1 VAAGWFPAGRL
12 RGRPFSARIWGV
24 ENPDESRLSAD
35 VAASLREV
43 SARIRRLDV
52 DDETRA
58 EVARRL
64 LAVTNTAKRDLTV
77 AARRLERLVADLDA
91 VGAGPPGVARR

>member
-1 VAAGWFPAGRL
+1 
-12 RGRPFSARIWGV
+12 V
-24 ENPDESRLSAD
+24 ENPEDSALSEQ
-35 VAASLREV
+35 VAARLREV

-64 LAVTNTAKRDLTV
+64 LAVTNTAKRDLSV
-77 AARRLERLVADLDA
+77 AARRLDRLADDLDL
-91 VGAGPPGVARR
+91 VNRP

>member
-1 VAAGWFPAGRL
+1 M
-12 RGRPFSARIWGV
+12 
-24 ENPDESRLSAD
+24 EDPDDSTLSD
-35 VAASLREV
+35 VVAASLREV

-52 DDETRA
+52 DDDTRA

-64 LAVTNTAKRDLTV
+64 LAVTNTAKRDLAL

-91 VGAGPPGVARR
+91 LHRVPPPDRPGVNSLRHKGDSVLG